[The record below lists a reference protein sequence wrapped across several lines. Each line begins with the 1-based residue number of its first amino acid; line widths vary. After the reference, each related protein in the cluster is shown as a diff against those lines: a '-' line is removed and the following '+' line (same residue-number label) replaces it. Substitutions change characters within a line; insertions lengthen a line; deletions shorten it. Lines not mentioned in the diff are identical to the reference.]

1 MTTEISEGIARF
13 LGIDTSGKLSQETIF
28 EHYRTYQDAIKQLE
42 EKLKALK
49 PMLYQIVEEEG
60 GKFEQDGYLA
70 QIVESKPTQVLKTKA
85 EVLIAVP
92 KKYHYLILKDM
103 FKAPYLKVAVAPKD
117 NIAEVTINKKL
128 QDLD

>member
-49 PMLYQIVEEEG
+49 RKGANL
-60 GKFEQDGYLA
+60 
-70 QIVESKPTQVLKTKA
+70 SKTD
-85 EVLIAVP
+85 
-92 KKYHYLILKDM
+92 IL
-103 FKAPYLKVAVAPKD
+103 PR
-117 NIAEVTINKKL
+117 
-128 QDLD
+128 